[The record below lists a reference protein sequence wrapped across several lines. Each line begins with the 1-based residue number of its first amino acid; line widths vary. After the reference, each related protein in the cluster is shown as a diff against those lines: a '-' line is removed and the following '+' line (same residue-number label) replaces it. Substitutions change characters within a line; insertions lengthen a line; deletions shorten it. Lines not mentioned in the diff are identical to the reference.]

1 MDPSQ
6 EGMGDQIH
14 RFCLVL
20 TALAATFENGKLIER
35 PGESEASSK
44 SHDTPIHR
52 S

>member
-6 EGMGDQIH
+6 EGVGYQIH
-14 RFCLVL
+14 KFCLVL
-20 TALAATFENGKLIER
+20 TALAATFEKGKLIER
-35 PGESEASSK
+35 PASQEASSK